1 MVKMRKI
8 AILAFLPCLVHADVR
23 LDQLHDAIHTLTES
37 ESEPYHVIS
46 DVEVYDYYSR
56 TVGRHHK

>member
-1 MVKMRKI
+1 MRKL
-8 AILAFLPCLVHADVR
+8 AILLLIPCFVHADVS
-23 LDQLHDAIHTLTES
+23 LDQLHEAIRTLTES

-56 TVGRHHK
+56 TVGRHN

>member
-1 MVKMRKI
+1 VRKI
-8 AILAFLPCLVHADVR
+8 AILLLIPCFVYADIS

-56 TVGRHHK
+56 TVGRHK